1 MTDYYRK
8 LLSIETMYLS
18 DRIAK
23 YNKILDEDDVDSN
36 RPEQQPKIPE
46 TGKSWTL
53 FTLFNLS

>member
-46 TGKSWTL
+46 TGKS
-53 FTLFNLS
+53 